1 MNRAF
6 SAGIWRLYKARG
18 VAPGSRLDAAPSA
31 LNRDGRAAM
40 SPESFSGS
48 ALALPQGTMGADSR
62 DALGV
67 DVCCAGRNFDL
78 PTSSIR
84 LVSASFNSASGT
96 TKSDGDDF
104 ICFR

>member
-1 MNRAF
+1 MKLILSLGLNAKISLLRA
-6 SAGIWRLYKARG
+6 
-18 VAPGSRLDAAPSA
+18 SRVKVNQRSVPF
-31 LNRDGRAAM
+31 RDVPRKLFGA
-40 SPESFSGS
+40 

-96 TKSDGDDF
+96 TKSAGDNF
-104 ICFR
+104 ICLR